1 MKYNGLFYFL
11 INYKIFKLGKQDHY
25 ILINRDQHPYQQSD
39 STYQESHLRVDRH
52 YSKTLSHLSPI
63 HYTEHFTDRVFHCYF
78 DFNGNIIGRH
88 LKNLNNEIIELDE
101 DSDATYM
108 ANTKWAIDQIQK
120 IVTLRSQKVSKL
132 LEPFDE
138 TRKKIFQH
146 LKNPKDIT
154 THDMR
159 EFSDYLKCLDECD
172 FYQLGFQRSTF
183 NQFLQKAIKILS
195 RTLNI
200 RRSSSNDFNKYFVL
214 ADDSELAPG
223 NDEDLHLASQKSQ
236 LEPANDT
243 VYAEEEPMLELN
255 NVSAQDAA
263 DDSKQVDISYIIER
277 CNQLIGE
284 INDLEPNKVEQYHM
298 LHQELILERIPL
310 IDIEPQ
316 TMDGLSNINDVITN
330 YKTPDDHAI
339 ELITNGDKAGLEQI
353 LNFTSNQLPVMI
365 TELIRELIAQPASG
379 KGKSNAAACK
389 VGTDEVVA
397 NSIDTILSNPE
408 YLCLDTWKILLSS
421 MHLEFREDILT
432 FKSFLLKCGWNHVF
446 LVLTKH
452 FPELG
457 LRPLPTG
464 ETRTYNSQIKL
475 QYGVLRDLY
484 LSHTDNPHNKI
495 FHQYLEHGGAFNIKP
510 QEIDG
515 GLLHTLSIEDSMEL
529 TRSSQQSARNISRK
543 QIKDHRKNRKKRNT
557 KKNNKSSSQNIY
569 RDKRIYSQTIKG
581 ANLIDMFF
589 VISENLPISLGHDF
603 FKLYF
608 EKAGIIDSIARLF
621 YLLEQDDRTA
631 TIVIRSCAPLA
642 FSRCTQEETSM
653 ALNHVES
660 DTGLKLF
667 TSIGI
672 TGVCKNRMELI
683 NNIIGGLELYLK
695 QNNIE
700 EQFKQ
705 INDCLSYSKK
715 HEINDKTAMTFS
727 LLHTKTLFTTVK
739 AKIQCEA
746 NVENYMRHHIH
757 KDIKEQS
764 DIFSTFNLCAQ
775 AYEKKP
781 TNKFN
786 FPIQARTM
794 FIKYGID
801 CFNLAKALEKL
812 TPEER
817 VVGFSSQYIG
827 IRTQTKN
834 AEEEPDLQSF
844 SPSTGR

>member
-11 INYKIFKLGKQDHY
+11 LNYKIFKLGKQDHY
-25 ILINRDQHPYQQSD
+25 VLINREQHPYQQSD
-39 STYQESHLRVDRH
+39 STYQQSHLRVDRH

-78 DFNGNIIGRH
+78 DFNGNIVGRH

-120 IVTLRSQKVSKL
+120 LLTLRSQKVSEL
-132 LEPFDE
+132 LKPFDK
-138 TRKKIFQH
+138 TRKQIFQH
-146 LKNPKDIT
+146 LKNPKGIT

-159 EFSDYLKCLDECD
+159 KFSDYLKCLDECD

-200 RRSSSNDFNKYFVL
+200 RRSSTNDFNKYFVL
-214 ADDSELAPG
+214 ADDSDLAPG
-223 NDEDLHLASQKSQ
+223 NDENLHLASQKSQ
-236 LEPANDT
+236 LEPTNDS
-243 VYAEEEPMLELN
+243 VYAEEEPMPERN
-255 NVSAQDAA
+255 NVSAQDEA
-263 DDSKQVDISYIIER
+263 DDSKQGDISYVIER
-277 CNQLIGE
+277 CNQLIE
-284 INDLEPNKVEQYHM
+284 QINALEPSKVEQYHI

-316 TMDGLSNINDVITN
+316 TMDGLSNINDVITA

-339 ELITNGDKAGLEQI
+339 ELVTNGDKSGLEQI
-353 LNFTSNQLPVMI
+353 LTFTSNQLPVMI
-365 TELIRELIAQPASG
+365 TELIRELIAQPVSG

-408 YLCLDTWKILLSS
+408 YLCLDTWKILLSI
-421 MHLEFREDILT
+421 MQFEFRKDTLT

-457 LRPLPTG
+457 LRPMPTG
-464 ETRTYNSQIKL
+464 NTRTSDSQLKL
-475 QYGVLRDLY
+475 QYGVLGNL
-484 LSHTDNPHNKI
+484 LESHTHNPHNKI
-495 FHQYLEHGGAFNIKP
+495 FHQYLAHGGAFNIKP
-510 QEIDG
+510 QEIDN
-515 GLLHTLSIEDSMEL
+515 GLLHTLSIKDSMVL
-529 TRSSQQSARNISRK
+529 TKSGQQSSINTSRK
-543 QIKDHRKNRKKRNT
+543 QIKDHRKKRN
-557 KKNNKSSSQNIY
+557 KKSSSQNIY

-581 ANLIDMFF
+581 ANLIELFF
-589 VISENLPISLGHDF
+589 ATSQHLRISLGHDF

-621 YLLEQDDRTA
+621 HLLEQDDSAA
-631 TIVIRSCAPLA
+631 TIISRSCAPLA
-642 FSRCTQEETSM
+642 ISRCTEIETDK
-653 ALNHVES
+653 ALNHVKS
-660 DTGLKLF
+660 DACLDLF

-672 TGVCKNRMELI
+672 TRVCKNRMELI

-700 EQFKQ
+700 EQYKQ

-715 HEINDKTAMTFS
+715 HEINNRTAMTFS
-727 LLHTKTLFTTVK
+727 LLHTKALFITVK

-746 NVENYMRHHIH
+746 NVDNYMRHHIH
-757 KDIKEQS
+757 KDITEQS

-786 FPIQARTM
+786 FPEQYRKKLIRC
-794 FIKYGID
+794 GID
-801 CFNLAKALEKL
+801 CFNIAKELEKL

-817 VVGFSSQYIG
+817 VAGLSSQYIG
-827 IRTQTKN
+827 ICTQAKN
-834 AEEEPDLQSF
+834 AEKEPDLQSF
-844 SPSTGR
+844 SPSKGR